1 MRNSITRM
9 LALVLSVVMILCSNA
24 GLGDGSVVYA
34 ETDMQSVSVETATPG
49 DGRIDASKFKVS
61 LVNESIPYNGEEV
74 NLWLRIKD
82 PSGHY
87 LTEDVDYTASY
98 TNNIY
103 PGTAKI
109 HITYIGRYKGS
120 AEKTF
125 KITQEHIDNLRST
138 YVDET
143 SLIIEWDYLYATL
156 DRYVVMQYKN
166 GKWQAVRTCISGGN
180 AMDFARLTPN
190 TVYRYYVKGQRKLAS
205 GRYVDVAKSSVTAV
219 RTKPYSAD
227 YTQIRL
233 SRRTFVYD
241 GTAKKPSF
249 KVIGN
254 ITEKG
259 VIVDPNKEYT
269 YSYANNIYPGT
280 ATLKVKYTGSSRFKG
295 TSTEKFKIVPAK
307 ISGIKSKRTS
317 NSITLTFPV
326 VKGATVYKLYGT
338 DHDLDYPRS
347 EKYKVVGTSKT
358 TTITIKNRK
367 QGSEYRFYLKAY
379 AVKNGKE
386 IMLAKSDEFV
396 ERTTPA
402 KVAGVVSGKTEKTG
416 NYTAVRTGTDYVE
429 IGCAPVSGADG
440 YCIYRYDAKSK
451 KWIKILVDEGD
462 NYDRKTRKV
471 YFMVG
476 KLKPGTGYMFRI
488 AAYKSRWTSPDSR
501 GILIGPASKNIV
513 AATVPKTQ
521 YKYTYVENAKNPS
534 RIKLYYNVKL
544 GGCSKN
550 KGYFVILNKVTT
562 DSRSTVYKPYKVIKT
577 NKSTVKVDVPMR
589 TSSSDPFYLITV
601 KPYIVYGGK
610 IFVGAENFSNGGN
623 MK

>member
-1 MRNSITRM
+1 MGKQLTRM
-9 LALVLSVVMILCSNA
+9 LALVLSVVMILCSNV
-24 GLGDGSVVYA
+24 GLGDGSVVHA
-34 ETDMQSVSVETATPG
+34 EMAMQSVSVETATPG
-49 DGRIDASKFKVS
+49 DGRIEASQFKVS
-61 LVNESIPYNGEEV
+61 IGNESIPYDGEEM
-74 NLWLRIKD
+74 NPWPRIKD
-82 PSGHY
+82 ASGRY
-87 LTEDVDYTASY
+87 LMEDVDYTVSY

-120 AEKTF
+120 TEKTF
-125 KITQEHIDNLRST
+125 KITQARIDNLKST

-143 SLIIEWDYLYATL
+143 SLVIEWDYLDVVM

-166 GKWQAVRTCISGGN
+166 GKWQAVRTCISGGT
-180 AMDFARLTPN
+180 AMDFAKLTPN

-205 GRYVDVAKSSVTAV
+205 GRYVDVAKSSVAAV

-233 SRRTFVYD
+233 SRKTYVYD

-254 ITEKG
+254 G
-259 VIVDPNKEYT
+259 VIVDPKKEYT

-280 ATLKVKYTGSSRFKG
+280 ATLKVKYTGNSRFKG
-295 TSTEKFKIVPAK
+295 TRTEKFKIVPAK
-307 ISGIKSKRTS
+307 ISEIKTKRTS
-317 NSITLTFPV
+317 NSITLTFPA
-326 VKGATVYKLYGT
+326 VKGATEYRLYGT
-338 DHDLDYPRS
+338 DHDLVYPRS

-386 IMLAKSDEFV
+386 IMLAKSEEFV

-402 KVAGVVSGKTEKTG
+402 KVTGAVSGRTEKTG
-416 NYTAVRTGTDYVE
+416 NYTAVRTGTNYVE
-429 IGCAPVSGADG
+429 IGCTPVSGADG

-462 NYDRKTRKV
+462 NYDKKTRKV
-471 YFMVG
+471 YFMVE

-488 AAYKSRWTSPDSR
+488 AAYKSRWTSPDSK
-501 GILIGPASKNIV
+501 GILIGPASQTIA

-521 YKYTYVENAKNPS
+521 YKYTYVENTQNPS
-534 RIKLYYNVKL
+534 QIKLYYNVKL

-562 DSRSTVYKPYKVIKT
+562 DSQSTVYKPYKVIKT

-589 TSSSDPFYLITV
+589 TSPNDPFYLITV